1 MPVYE
6 YRCDACGKD
15 LEAIQKFSDA
25 PLVDCEICGE
35 KGTLKKLISKSS
47 FALKGSGWYTT
58 DYKKSSKPSGDAGTA
73 ESAGKTE
80 AAPAASEAKPA
91 AAPAAASAAP
101 PETPKKTPVGKA
113 E

>member
-25 PLVDCEICGE
+25 PLTDCEGCGE
-35 KGTLKKLISKSS
+35 KATLKKLISKSS

-58 DYKKSSKPSGDAGTA
+58 DYKKSSAPAVETSTA
-73 ESAGKTE
+73 TQSAEPAKTEPAKTEPAKTDTPKAEPAKTE
-80 AAPAASEAKPA
+80 A
-91 AAPAAASAAP
+91 
-101 PETPKKTPVGKA
+101 PKKA
-113 E
+113 D